1 MLVKDSRKNSYELY
15 PKPKFTGGEGQIF
28 EIVGN
33 PKMLVKIYHEYE
45 KQDFSGL
52 NRKLK
57 KLIALL
63 HTRPQGD
70 NEEHFSWP
78 LDAVYVQGQFIGFLM
93 KKLEINA
100 LLFQIYEYNSDIAN
114 QLTWTQKVHLARNMC
129 VGLNSIHN
137 LKQVIGDFNPQ
148 NIAVNMK
155 SGYVYFLDNDSF
167 HLHFKGVD
175 YPCIA
180 GVPEYLPP
188 EIQIR
193 KQKNQCDIPS
203 LSLPTFTQEGDRFSL
218 AIHIFR
224 LLMNGVHPYHE
235 GRRMAKVKRSIS
247 AFRPHDMIVKGNSV
261 FFNPLPD
268 YAPPI
273 YSPDVDILPPSI
285 QKLFRLAFVEGHL
298 KPSLRPTA
306 MEWYHSLK
314 ELLEEKNIGTCAI
327 HNHHNYW
334 IKNKECPWCASDRK
348 YKDQLTLTNQTVV
361 KQTRF
366 VRGKKIVRPVQ
377 KYSTQAKTPNT
388 FKYNFM
394 RWASIIFYSWVGLSI
409 VTQGFFPELNIIVF
423 SWPGQIFYFVA
434 FGIMTLFSWL
444 FTVIGWI
451 FTGIGW
457 LLGVAWEIIVWLFN
471 LVVFLL
477 PIIFDIL
484 WFLIVLVWD
493 IIVWIVM
500 GLGSLFGS

>member
-1 MLVKDSRKNSYELY
+1 MVVKDSRKNSYELY

-180 GVPEYLPP
+180 GVPDA
-188 EIQIR
+188 R
-193 KQKNQCDIPS
+193 CAWD
-203 LSLPTFTQEGDRFSL
+203 
-218 AIHIFR
+218 
-224 LLMNGVHPYHE
+224 NGS
-235 GRRMAKVKRSIS
+235 R
-247 AFRPHDMIVKGNSV
+247 
-261 FFNPLPD
+261 
-268 YAPPI
+268 
-273 YSPDVDILPPSI
+273 
-285 QKLFRLAFVEGHL
+285 
-298 KPSLRPTA
+298 T
-306 MEWYHSLK
+306 
-314 ELLEEKNIGTCAI
+314 
-327 HNHHNYW
+327 
-334 IKNKECPWCASDRK
+334 
-348 YKDQLTLTNQTVV
+348 
-361 KQTRF
+361 
-366 VRGKKIVRPVQ
+366 
-377 KYSTQAKTPNT
+377 
-388 FKYNFM
+388 
-394 RWASIIFYSWVGLSI
+394 
-409 VTQGFFPELNIIVF
+409 
-423 SWPGQIFYFVA
+423 
-434 FGIMTLFSWL
+434 
-444 FTVIGWI
+444 
-451 FTGIGW
+451 
-457 LLGVAWEIIVWLFN
+457 
-471 LVVFLL
+471 
-477 PIIFDIL
+477 
-484 WFLIVLVWD
+484 
-493 IIVWIVM
+493 
-500 GLGSLFGS
+500 